1 MLDFICFSAELHIIR
16 SDGNVLDCTFNSKM
30 TWGFP
35 WVTLNQDKLRNK
47 HTLRDNNLLFPK
59 PNCFQLAT
67 ISNYVKLLRERERI
81 VIFLWRRRDPKE
93 FEQESHK
100 ALKVETFGR
109 KESWRGW
116 EYSKATTVQQLNSKD
131 FILNNVRKENI
142 IRLWLWMRNFLQEKS
157 AHNETTAQT
166 SKNSLP
172 LSAGCPFS
180 YSNLNS

>member
-1 MLDFICFSAELHIIR
+1 MNIPLVTTICFSLNL
-16 SDGNVLDCTFNSKM
+16 SVFN
-30 TWGFP
+30 W
-35 WVTLNQDKLRNK
+35 LL
-47 HTLRDNNLLFPK
+47 LLF
-59 PNCFQLAT
+59 LT
-67 ISNYVKLLRERERI
+67 MLSYWVREKI
-81 VIFLWRRRDPKE
+81 VIFLWRRDPKE

-100 ALKVETFGR
+100 ALKVETFERG
-109 KESWRGW
+109 ESWRGW

-180 YSNLNS
+180 YSIIFLITQSSNTS